1 MKNLQKRN
9 HGLVLFVFPHGWPA
23 CALAASGGSMSRYH
37 HHHWAW
43 ERLGPWATRLTY
55 RASSFFN
62 AYQQNRFPCQRCAF
76 SHQRSGWSV
85 WPTTTLF
92 FVDMMPV
99 ILSITVRPEG
109 FVHKLLNRNRI
120 CQYANTTTCQYYHV
134 GHGLSL
140 RALWL
145 YYFHFKIPRRND
157 WTASVIILWNYSLL
171 FNTTNC
177 KMSPSMK
184 ARSSLVQGSEFAFP
198 QGKTFD

>member
-76 SHQRSGWSV
+76 
-85 WPTTTLF
+85 
-92 FVDMMPV
+92 
-99 ILSITVRPEG
+99 
-109 FVHKLLNRNRI
+109 VHKLLNRNRI
-120 CQYANTTTCQYYHV
+120 CQYASTTTCQYYHV
-134 GHGLSL
+134 GPGLS
-140 RALWL
+140 RCALWL

-157 WTASVIILWNYSLL
+157 WMASVTILWNYSVLC
-171 FNTTNC
+171 NTTNC

-184 ARSSLVQGSEFAFP
+184 ARNSLVQGSGFTFP